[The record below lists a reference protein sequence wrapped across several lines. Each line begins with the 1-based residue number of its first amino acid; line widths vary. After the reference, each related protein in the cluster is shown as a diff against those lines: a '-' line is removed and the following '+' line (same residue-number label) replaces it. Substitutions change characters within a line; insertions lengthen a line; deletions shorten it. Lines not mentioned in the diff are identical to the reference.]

1 MEETVVRTLD
11 CIPPERGAVWV
22 PEANMV
28 LVSSQLSETER
39 QAAIAE
45 LSVRWRRSMLRLV
58 V

>member
-1 MEETVVRTLD
+1 MVRTLD